1 MTASDLIKLR
11 TEKLININA
20 VSEKTG
26 MSAPTI
32 FKLIKAGAFPTK
44 VRISG
49 GIVKG
54 AKLALW
60 RETDIDEWIRNLK
73 AVEQENIA

>member
-44 VRISG
+44 VQISG

-54 AKLALW
+54 SKLALW
-60 RETDIDEWIRNLK
+60 RETDIDEWIRNLQ
-73 AVEQENIA
+73 AVEHKTTA

>member
-1 MTASDLIKLR
+1 MTNQDIAKLR
-11 TEKLININA
+11 TEKLINITA
-20 VSEKTG
+20 ISAKTG

-44 VRISG
+44 VKISG

-54 AKLALW
+54 SKLALW
-60 RETDIDEWIRNLK
+60 RETDIDEWIRNLQ
-73 AVEQENIA
+73 AVEQENTA